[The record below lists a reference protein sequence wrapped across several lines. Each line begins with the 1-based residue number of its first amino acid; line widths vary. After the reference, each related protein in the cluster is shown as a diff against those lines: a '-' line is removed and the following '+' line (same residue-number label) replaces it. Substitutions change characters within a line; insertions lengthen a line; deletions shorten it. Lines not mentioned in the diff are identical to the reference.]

1 MSQPPSPP
9 DAARVGPRVDPRGR
23 VWLKAMTRPQLLAWA
38 GDTLGARP
46 AQADNLWAGLHRRLA
61 ADVSELDLDAELRAR
76 LAAVARLDALELHAI
91 HRAADGTAKLAL
103 RTDDGAIIESVLIPD
118 VTGDGHGDRSRAT
131 LCVSS
136 QVGCAMNCQ
145 FCLTAKMGLIRHLNT
160 AEIVEQLILAR
171 RHFPDV
177 WISNVVFMGMGEPL
191 HNLDAVIAATQ
202 IMVDDRGLGLS
213 QRRVTVSTSGLVPQ
227 IQRFFAESPA
237 RLAISINATTD
248 AVRDRIMPVNHKYP
262 LAVLLAAL
270 RGLPLRPR
278 ERLTLEY
285 VLLAD
290 LNDSDADAQRLADL
304 VAGLPCKLNL
314 IPFNPHPGS
323 EFRRPADER
332 VAAFK
337 AALQAR
343 HLNTSIR
350 TTRGD
355 ERMAACGQLGTA
367 PTGERPLPPRSL
379 RPRKPGGSTPGSR
392 GGGGAEHAPHPTA
405 VRDGSAAPLAAAV
418 AAEAATEAAPE
429 PAPEQPAAPG
439 ISPPGPPDHGS
450 DRPAPPPPRRPPGLA
465 LA

>member
-1 MSQPPSPP
+1 MHPPH
-9 DAARVGPRVDPRGR
+9 DPHGR

-38 GDTLGARP
+38 TATLGARP

-61 ADVSELDLDAELRAR
+61 ADFSELHDIDAELRAR
-76 LAAVARLDALELHAI
+76 LATVARIDALALHAI
-91 HRAADGTAKLAL
+91 HRAADGTCKLAL

-118 VTGDGHGDRSRAT
+118 VTRHDEAPRAT

-145 FCLTAKMGLIRHLNT
+145 FCLTAKMGLVRHLST

-171 RHFPDV
+171 RSFPEL

-191 HNLDAVIAATQ
+191 HNIDAVIAATH
-202 IMVDDRGLGLS
+202 ILCDDHGLGLS
-213 QRRVTVSTSGLVPQ
+213 QRRVTVSTSGLIPQ

-248 AVRDRIMPVNHKYP
+248 AVRDRIMPVNRKYP
-262 LAVLLAAL
+262 LADLLAAL
-270 RGLPLRPR
+270 RALPLRRR

-290 LNDSDADAQRLADL
+290 LNDSDDDAQRLADL

-323 EFRRPADER
+323 EFRRPAPDR

-355 ERMAACGQLGTA
+355 ERMAACGQLGQV
-367 PTGERPLPPRSL
+367 GQV
-379 RPRKPGGSTPGSR
+379 
-392 GGGGAEHAPHPTA
+392 GAN
-405 VRDGSAAPLAAAV
+405 
-418 AAEAATEAAPE
+418 
-429 PAPEQPAAPG
+429 
-439 ISPPGPPDHGS
+439 HGS
-450 DRPAPPPPRRPPGLA
+450 DRPAGPPGPRQRRPPGLA
-465 LA
+465 LL